1 MSASREKKARQEI
14 LSQEGY
20 VDPKAERLAKEAA
33 ENRRSKVLYSCIA
46 VVFVI
51 VAALLIVM
59 KTGILT
65 RSATAVT
72 VDGVKYTP
80 GQVDYYYYN
89 ALNNIRNSSYY
100 SYMGIDDSTPI
111 ASQSL
116 SEMAKML
123 LGVDSEEELT
133 WHDYLLSTAKDNLS
147 TTVTLANAAK
157 AEGMTLSDENKQ
169 ELEDTMASLK
179 EYASSNGYSSAA
191 YLKLI
196 FGENMTMNIFK
207 DSVTTSMLA
216 LQYQQQYVDSLTFT
230 DEELESAYAEERL
243 EFDVADYETLYFNG
257 TAPSTTDESG
267 NTVAATEEAQA
278 AAAEAA
284 KTAYDEALAR
294 LESGE
299 VLEHI
304 APDYEDIANYNHV
317 ESGAYTG
324 TDVTKW
330 VFEESH
336 EDGDHTGIESGA
348 SWYLVVFHSCGRPEY
363 NTVNVRHILTL
374 TGDDADAA
382 KATAEANLAEWKA
395 GEATAE
401 SFAAMAEERSEDT
414 GSAAN
419 GGLISGV
426 AQDNTYV
433 QSFQDWCFEDGR
445 AVGDTGIV
453 ESSYGYHVMY
463 LDSFG
468 EPYWKQ
474 AVTADLQNHRYT
486 EWIEL
491 LTADVVV
498 ADGTGIKYVGA

>member
-20 VDPKAERLAKEAA
+20 VDPKAERLAREAA

-123 LGVDSEEELT
+123 LGVDSEEEMT
-133 WHDYLLSTAKDNLS
+133 WHDYLLSTAKTNLS
-147 TTVTLANAAK
+147 TTVTLANAAR

-169 ELEDTMASLK
+169 ELDDTMASLK
-179 EYASSNGYSSAA
+179 EYAASNGYSSAA
-191 YLKLI
+191 YLKLV

-216 LQYQQQYVDSLTFT
+216 QQYQQRYVDSLTFT

-243 EFDVADYETLYFNG
+243 EFDVADYETL
-257 TAPSTTDESG
+257 
-267 NTVAATEEAQA
+267 
-278 AAAEAA
+278 
-284 KTAYDEALAR
+284 
-294 LESGE
+294 
-299 VLEHI
+299 
-304 APDYEDIANYNHV
+304 
-317 ESGAYTG
+317 
-324 TDVTKW
+324 
-330 VFEESH
+330 
-336 EDGDHTGIESGA
+336 
-348 SWYLVVFHSCGRPEY
+348 
-363 NTVNVRHILTL
+363 
-374 TGDDADAA
+374 
-382 KATAEANLAEWKA
+382 
-395 GEATAE
+395 
-401 SFAAMAEERSEDT
+401 
-414 GSAAN
+414 
-419 GGLISGV
+419 
-426 AQDNTYV
+426 
-433 QSFQDWCFEDGR
+433 
-445 AVGDTGIV
+445 
-453 ESSYGYHVMY
+453 
-463 LDSFG
+463 
-468 EPYWKQ
+468 
-474 AVTADLQNHRYT
+474 
-486 EWIEL
+486 
-491 LTADVVV
+491 
-498 ADGTGIKYVGA
+498 

>member
-1 MSASREKKARQEI
+1 MSASREKKNRREV

-20 VDPKAERLAKEAA
+20 VDPKAEREAKEAA
-33 ENRRSKVLYSCIA
+33 QQRRNNALYFCIA
-46 VVFVI
+46 AVFVL
-51 VAALLIVM
+51 VAAFLIVV
-59 KTGILT
+59 KSGVLV

-80 GQVDYYYYN
+80 AQVDYYYYT
-89 ALNNIRNSSYY
+89 ALNNVRSSSYY
-100 SYMGIDDSTPI
+100 SYMGLDESASLDS
-111 ASQSL
+111 QNL
-116 SEMAKML
+116 GDMAKL
-123 LGVDSEEELT
+123 VLGVDSDEEMT
-133 WHDYLLSTAKDNLS
+133 WHDYLLSTAKSYLS
-147 TTVTLANAAK
+147 ETVTLAKAAK
-157 AEGMTLSDENKQ
+157 AEGITLSEANRQ
-169 ELEDTMASLK
+169 EIEDTMASLK
-179 EYASSNGYSSAA
+179 EYASASGYSSSA
-191 YLKLI
+191 YLKLV
-196 FGENMTMNIFK
+196 FGENMTTASFK
-207 DSVTTSMLA
+207 DTLSTVLLA
-216 LQYQQQYVDSLTFT
+216 QQYEQEFLDSLTFT
-230 DEELESAYAEERL
+230 DAELEEAYAEERL

-304 APDYEDIANYNHV
+304 AADYEDIANYNHV

-336 EDGDHTGIESGA
+336 ENGDFTGIASGS
-348 SWYLVVFHSCGRPEY
+348 SWYLVVFRSCGRPEY
-363 NTVNVRHILTL
+363 ETVNVRHILTL
-374 TGDDADAA
+374 TGDNADAS

-401 SFAAMAEERSEDT
+401 SFAAMAKERSEDT
-414 GSAAN
+414 GSAAS

-426 AQDNTYV
+426 AQDGTYV
-433 QSFQDWCFEDGR
+433 QPFQDWCFEAGR

-468 EPYWKQ
+468 GPYWKQ
-474 AVTADLQNHRYT
+474 MVTSDLQSHRYS
-486 EWIEL
+486 EWISA

-498 ADGTGIKYVGA
+498 EDGAGIKYVGA